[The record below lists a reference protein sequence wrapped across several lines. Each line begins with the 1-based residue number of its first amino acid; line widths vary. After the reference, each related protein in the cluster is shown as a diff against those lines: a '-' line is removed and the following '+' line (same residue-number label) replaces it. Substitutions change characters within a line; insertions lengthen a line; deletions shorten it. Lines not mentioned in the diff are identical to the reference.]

1 MRTEDSV
8 WLKKGD
14 AASGKALTES
24 HICVIAAYIVQ
35 NEDDET
41 NRISDGNRHDG
52 CVGGSADDHA
62 RSAAPRSDARQSSS
76 GDANLAERGGTGDGD
91 AERNCDSEGSGDF
104 AGD

>member
-14 AASGKALTES
+14 AASGKTRTES
-24 HICVIAAYIVQ
+24 HICVIAACIVQ

-41 NRISDGNRHDG
+41 NRIFDGNRHDS
-52 CVGGSADDHA
+52 CVGGSTDDHA
-62 RSAAPRSDARQSSS
+62 RSDAPRSDARQSSS
-76 GDANLAERGGTGDGD
+76 GDAKLAECGTTGNGY
-91 AERNCDSEGSGDF
+91 AEGSGDF